1 MQNKQF
7 KYPPL
12 SSQLKKITKSVWLDV
27 ETAQLKRLFMLLFS
41 RGFAAAS
48 WGWRHRMRFVDHE
61 SDEYL
66 RELVHYVQQHSGL
79 DVFLFSKF
87 DPSPNTNANRATTRV
102 GAVSVLQ
109 RPMPQGRP
117 HHRRH
122 GCPGAALFPTGPQR
136 PVWPPCRVVHRQR
149 AAQTRARG
157 LYASR
162 IHVQTDGAFF

>member
-79 DVFLFSKF
+79 GVFVF
-87 DPSPNTNANRATTRV
+87 
-102 GAVSVLQ
+102 
-109 RPMPQGRP
+109 
-117 HHRRH
+117 
-122 GCPGAALFPTGPQR
+122 
-136 PVWPPCRVVHRQR
+136 
-149 AAQTRARG
+149 
-157 LYASR
+157 
-162 IHVQTDGAFF
+162 